1 MSGKDATWNE
11 GGVAPGTGGGNSRRF
26 LGFPLEGFGLFTS
39 LLLTVS
45 SGVLTFWLMTG
56 VGIFGLL
63 IWNQGMHHHVNYAD
77 SYLFV
82 GLPSAIIVLVIA
94 SAIFGTLWVRA
105 TIARTRQAVGE

>member
-1 MSGKDATWNE
+1 MAGKDATWNE
-11 GGVAPGTGGGNSRRF
+11 GGLASGAGNPRRF

-39 LLLTVS
+39 LLLTLS

-63 IWNQGMHHHVNYAD
+63 IWNQGLHHHVNYAD
-77 SYLFV
+77 SYLYV

-94 SAIFGTLWVRA
+94 SILFGALWARA
-105 TIARTRQAVGE
+105 TFHAGKIAHR

>member
-1 MSGKDATWNE
+1 MTSKGATWNE
-11 GGVAPGTGGGNSRRF
+11 DGLAGNTGGGNSKRF

-63 IWNQGMHHHVNYAD
+63 IWNQMLHHHVNYAD
-77 SYLFV
+77 SYLYV
-82 GLPSAIIVLVIA
+82 GLPSSIIVLVIA
-94 SAIFGTLWVRA
+94 AAIFGTLWVRA
-105 TIARTRQAVGE
+105 MMARARHQF